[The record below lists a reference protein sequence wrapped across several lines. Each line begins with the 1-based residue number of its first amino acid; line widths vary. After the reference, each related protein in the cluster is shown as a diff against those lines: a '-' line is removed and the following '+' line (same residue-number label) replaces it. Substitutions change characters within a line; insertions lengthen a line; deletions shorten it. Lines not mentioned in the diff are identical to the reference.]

1 MTDKKYRYIDR
12 EKSWLAFNA
21 RVLQEA
27 GDEAVP
33 LLDRLRFLGI
43 FSNNMDEFF
52 RVRYAAIRRLSLSG
66 ESGEKVLGGVSA
78 KQLLKEITEIV
89 IQQQSESL
97 RILNIIETKL
107 ENENIFIINENEI
120 SKEQENFIKDFFI
133 QRVSPELVTIIL
145 NGLAE
150 FPQLKDTSGYLA
162 VKLVMN
168 PVAVADDF
176 GVAVANREVRYAVIE
191 LPKAINRFVVLPSIG
206 EKQYIM
212 LIDDVIRHNLNQIF
226 NIFDYES
233 VAAHMIKITRDAQ
246 LDIDS
251 DMSKSMLQKIATSV
265 RDRQLGEPVR
275 FVYDQQIDSDTLQ
288 FFLEN
293 MNIRTSDSVIPG
305 GRYHNRRDYMN
316 FPNLGR
322 FDLLYKTKTPLPV
335 NGLSLEGSILNRIA
349 KKDYLVNAP
358 YQSFSY
364 LIKFL
369 RESALDPN
377 VITIKIT
384 LYRLAKNSQIVS
396 SLINAAKN
404 GKRVVVQIELQA
416 RFDEASN
423 ISYAEQMQAEGIEL
437 IFGIKGLKVHSKI
450 CLIERIE
457 EGGKL
462 KRYGFI
468 STGNFN
474 EATAKV
480 YTDFTLFT
488 SHQSILKDCN
498 KVFEFFDVNYRLHR
512 YKHLIVSPH
521 YTRSRFYKLID
532 REIINAKL
540 GRKAYMRLKMN
551 SLSDF
556 PMIDKLYDASNA
568 GVKIQL
574 IVRGICSL
582 IPGVPGMSENIQAIS
597 CVDNFLEHT
606 RVYIFCNNE
615 DPEVYISSAD
625 FMNPHHQ
632 GRGVVTFPMFYEEVK
647 QQLVDTFNISWKG
660 NVKSRFHSE
669 KLDNKYRLRGKDPV
683 FRAQF
688 ETYDYYR
695 DRIEVDFD
703 DVTVKPDPSDSELAK
718 QLKAES

>member
-1 MTDKKYRYIDR
+1 MTDKNYRYIDR
-12 EKSWLAFNA
+12 EKSWLGFNA

-27 GDEAVP
+27 GDETVP

-66 ESGEKVLGGVSA
+66 ESGEKVLGGISA
-78 KQLLKEITEIV
+78 HQLIKEITEIV

-97 RILNIIETKL
+97 RILNIIESKL
-107 ENENIFIINENEI
+107 EKENIFIINEQEV

-133 QRVSPELVTIIL
+133 QKVSPELVTIVL
-145 NGLAE
+145 NSLAE

-168 PVAVADDF
+168 PTAVTDDF
-176 GVAVANREVRYAVIE
+176 GVTVAQREIRYAVIE

-206 EKQYIM
+206 GKQYIM
-212 LIDDVIRHNLNQIF
+212 LIDDVIRYNLHQIF

-233 VAAHMIKITRDAQ
+233 VVAHMVKITRDAQ

-275 FVYDQQIDSDTLQ
+275 FVYDQQIDKDTLN

-293 MNIRTSDSVIPG
+293 MNITASDSIIPG

-322 FDLLYKTKTPLPV
+322 FDLLYKAKTPLPV
-335 NGLSLEGSILNRIA
+335 SGLSLEGSILATMA

-358 YQSFSY
+358 YQTFSY

-369 RESALDPN
+369 REAALDPN
-377 VITIKIT
+377 VTSIKIT

-404 GKRVVVQIELQA
+404 GKRVIVQIELQA

-423 ISYAEQMQAEGIEL
+423 ISYAQQMQAEGIEL

-450 CLIERIE
+450 CVIDRIE
-457 EGGKL
+457 EGGKN
-462 KRYGFI
+462 KRYGMI

-474 EATAKV
+474 ETTAKV

-488 SHQSILKDCN
+488 SHQGILKDVT
-498 KVFEFFDVNYRLHR
+498 KVFEFFDINYRLHR

-521 YTRSRFYKLID
+521 YTRTRLYKLIE
-532 REIINAKL
+532 REIMNAKL
-540 GRKAYMRLKMN
+540 GRKAYMKLKMN

-556 PMIDKLYDASNA
+556 PIIDKLYDASNA

-597 CVDNFLEHT
+597 SVDNFLEHT
-606 RVYIFCNNE
+606 RVFIFCNNE
-615 DPEVYISSAD
+615 EPEVYISSAD
-625 FMNPHHQ
+625 FMTRNLD
-632 GRGVVTFPMFYEEVK
+632 GRVEVTCPIYDLEVK
-647 QQLVDTFNISWKG
+647 QQLLDTFNISWKG

-669 KLDNKYRLRGKDPV
+669 KLDNKYRLRGKDAI
-683 FRAQF
+683 FRAQV

-695 DRIEVDFD
+695 DRIEVDYEEL
-703 DVTVKPDPSDSELAK
+703 TSKPA
-718 QLKAES
+718 LKPEA